1 MIAAKKDKI
10 SSRNQLHNY
19 LCKLEAVVE
28 DVLHSRSKQHLQQL
42 LVERELI
49 DPESAPPVGRPQ
61 EKELLSKL
69 LSEKVQATRLNGQKT
84 NLLRTNTRAGANMR
98 TLKTEGN
105 EGGRSGSLRL
115 ALATT
120 CREVIEKRS
129 KEVYMKL
136 DAEQKQY

>member
-1 MIAAKKDKI
+1 MIATKKDKI

-28 DVLHSRSKQHLQQL
+28 DVLHTRNKQHLQQL

-49 DPESAPPVGRPQ
+49 DPKPAPTAARPQ

-69 LSEKVQATRLNGQKT
+69 LSEKVQTTRLNGQKPT
-84 NLLRTNTRAGANMR
+84 LLRTNTRGGGNMR
-98 TLKTEGN
+98 TLKTEGS

-115 ALATT
+115 TLAAT
-120 CREVIEKRS
+120 CR
-129 KEVYMKL
+129 
-136 DAEQKQY
+136 